1 MSERGSYKPGVYT
14 KVESFV
20 GRQSLVAHLTDQQ
33 IVPIK
38 ITRLS
43 PASQAVHE
51 EIANALKEGQVLTKR
66 DLLEMYER
74 CGVPLSSI
82 SRLRFEVT
90 SGRFLKRIRVSISR
104 SVITYS
110 TKFFLVFFLFP
121 RRIKVF
127 LLQEVVLRIP
137 AILDVF
143 PLRNSYISK
152 KQKLGENI
160 GKDTTEK

>member
-90 SGRFLKRIRVSISR
+90 SGRFLKRMGVSIR
-104 SVITYS
+104 FI
-110 TKFFLVFFLFP
+110 KDGRDDLLFDATRP
-121 RRIKVF
+121 ESEFR
-127 LLQEVVLRIP
+127 
-137 AILDVF
+137 F
-143 PLRNSYISK
+143 P
-152 KQKLGENI
+152 EA
-160 GKDTTEK
+160 